1 MFGDLFEED
10 FSFISNNHCGKG
22 KKSKP
27 RESEPPAP
35 RDFTNLSGIK
45 NQGGTCYLN
54 SLLQT
59 LLFTPE
65 FRGEALF
72 SLGPEELGT
81 LDDSRK
87 PDAKVVRIIPLQLQ
101 RLFAQ
106 LLLLDQQAASTADL
120 TESFGWSSHE
130 EMRQHDVQELN
141 RILFSALET
150 SLVGTSG
157 HDLINRLY
165 HGIVVNQIVCKECK
179 NVSERQEDF
188 LDLTVAVKGV
198 AGLEEALWN
207 MYVEEEYFE
216 NDNLY
221 RCGACDKLVEASK
234 SAKLRKLP
242 PFLTI
247 SLLRFNFDFEKCERY
262 KETSCYTFP
271 IQINLRPFCEQTEMD
286 DSEYMYELFSVIIH
300 KGGCYGGH
308 YHVYIRDVDEL
319 GNWQLQEE
327 EDGLIE
333 EKVLRDTENAKETE
347 NPLAV
352 LKGILSEEE
361 AKQIAVDQLGQKL
374 LEKKGVSWNKKY
386 RKQYGALRKY
396 LQNHPQVFQ
405 LSPDGN
411 KVGLKE
417 THKLLFKLDSH
428 GQNLQSPSQK
438 NDVQWNCEKNPPR
451 PMARSAGCHWFD
463 LNDSKVQPIKEKD
476 IEKQFQGKES
486 AYMLF
491 YRKAQLKRPP
501 EAHGNPRYQI
511 PEHLLNEMNAANTEL
526 QKKRAECDSANN
538 GIDLHLHLSCCY
550 KFHNGALHPS
560 LSWKESVVDLTI
572 DRRKTLGDLRHAV
585 FQMLESWEGD
595 MVLSMAKPLPAGL
608 HLYHVLDG
616 DELTLDGV
624 GLADGADIFVW
635 NGKEVG
641 GTKVLTGPEHEP
653 VVLNVLHLAE
663 HNEGGKGQHFSEAQL
678 VFSCSTSLGQ
688 LLSALAPAGGIILKN
703 GSGADTEAKNW
714 QVFHEEDMKETV
726 RSVGLRDGCSVLIL
740 DSHDQSF
747 VNVASGNLTAF
758 TYDISWLQV
767 KNFCGVEEE
776 EKQVKITATIDTV
789 MSDIKMKAI
798 RELQLEEELANE
810 SCLRPVSG
818 NGKLLSPVPE
828 DYTVKEAEL
837 KMGSLLG
844 LCRGKAPTSTQL
856 FLYFMVGSDQ
866 NCSPEMEIVV
876 EETASVRE
884 CLSLM
889 LEKSGLSGDNWHLR
903 RLDWCYEAGE
913 ALSEEN
919 ATLKELNVCRGDTL
933 VITEGKLPE
942 KDFLKI
948 PIWWLK
954 PSSHKK
960 HGEHAQDQVNGI
972 TWKMEALQVTIQ
984 IMLTLVICFFLLPLP
999 CFKAPPEPTHPG
1011 LDLCYAGRIEIAGEA
1026 SLEELKMQALTLP
1039 WCQEQ
1044 VVPLPSFLR
1053 AWTVDSKRPGKL
1065 LRDNKRRLSDYRLGA
1080 RVEICIEPLQE
1091 EENLGP
1097 QELLLRVQMGIPGER
1112 DYSDSWDLVWDI
1124 SKECTT
1130 WALRQRVASHYCLP
1144 VDKIEIAKYFPEK
1157 FEWLPISSWTQQI
1170 SKRKRRKK
1178 QESLQSAPYHL
1189 KDGDIIGV
1197 KNLLLDDTKDFST
1210 IRDDIGKEKQR
1221 QLALEK
1227 RKSRQERVQDP
1238 FFPEE
1243 KLHMKPRKPE
1253 VALSINVGVFR

>member
-1 MFGDLFEED
+1 MSEWNMIKICKIAHGMKDCFAFTMFGDLFEED
-10 FSFISNNHCGKG
+10 FSFISNNHFGKG

-27 RESEPPAP
+27 RDLEPPPP

-65 FRGEALF
+65 FREALF
-72 SLGPEELGT
+72 SLGPEELGS
-81 LDDSRK
+81 LDDSSK
-87 PDAKVVRIIPLQLQ
+87 PDAKVRIIPLQLQ

-106 LLLLDQQAASTADL
+106 LLLLDQQAASTTDL
-120 TESFGWSSHE
+120 TESFGWNSHE

-157 HDLINRLY
+157 HDLIKRLY

-179 NVSERQEDF
+179 NISERQEDF

-216 NDNLY
+216 NENLY

-327 EDGLIE
+327 EDRLIE
-333 EKVLRDTENAKETE
+333 DMALRDNENAKEVE

-361 AKQIAVDQLGQKL
+361 SKQIPVDQLGQKL
-374 LEKKGVSWNKKY
+374 LEKKGMSWNKKY

-396 LQNHPQVFQ
+396 LQNHPHIFQ
-405 LSPDGN
+405 FSPDEN

-417 THKLLFKLDSH
+417 KHKLLFKSDSQ
-428 GQNLQSPSQK
+428 GQGLQSLPQK
-438 NDVQWNCEKNPPR
+438 NDVQWHSGKKPTR
-451 PMARSAGCHWFD
+451 LRDSSGRHWFD
-463 LNDSKVQPIKEKD
+463 LNDSKVQPIKEMD

-491 YRKAQLKRPP
+491 YRKSQLKRPP
-501 EAHGNPRYQI
+501 EARGNPRYHI
-511 PEHLLNEMNAANTEL
+511 PERLLNEMNAANTEL
-526 QKKRAECDSANN
+526 QKKRAEWDSANN
-538 GIDLHLHLSCCY
+538 GIDLHLHLSSCY

-560 LSWKESVVDLTI
+560 LTWKEGVADLTI
-572 DRRKTLGDLRHAV
+572 DRRKTLGDLRQSV

-595 MVLSMAKPLPAGL
+595 MILSIAKPLPAGL
-608 HLYHVLDG
+608 HLYQTLDG
-616 DELTLDGV
+616 DELTLDCI

-635 NGKEVG
+635 NGKE
-641 GTKVLTGPEHEP
+641 H
-653 VVLNVLHLAE
+653 
-663 HNEGGKGQHFSEAQL
+663 
-678 VFSCSTSLGQ
+678 VFSCSAKLGD
-688 LLSALAPAGGIILKN
+688 LRRALAPSGGIILKN
-703 GSGADTEAKNW
+703 GSGADKEAKNW
-714 QVFHEEDMKETV
+714 EVFLEEDMKETV
-726 RSVGLRDGCSVLIL
+726 KGVGLMDGCSVLIL

-747 VNVASGNLTAF
+747 VNMSSGNLTAF

-767 KNFCGVEEE
+767 KNFCRTQDE
-776 EKQVKITATIDTV
+776 EKHVKITATIETV

-798 RELQLEEELANE
+798 REFQLEEELAND

-844 LCRGKAPTSTQL
+844 LCHGKAPTSTQL
-856 FLYFMVGSDQ
+856 FLYFIVGSDQ
-866 NCSPEMEIVV
+866 NTSPEMEIVV
-876 EETASVRE
+876 EETASVKE
-884 CLSLM
+884 CLNLM

-903 RLDWCYEAGE
+903 RIDWCYEAGE
-913 ALSEEN
+913 ALSQEN
-919 ATLKELNVCRGDTL
+919 ATLKELNVCSGDTL
-933 VITEGKLPE
+933 VVTEGKLPA
-942 KDFLKI
+942 KGFLKI
-948 PIWWLK
+948 PIWWFK
-954 PSSHKK
+954 SSSHRK
-960 HGEHAQDQVNGI
+960 HGENTQDQVNGM
-972 TWKMEALQVTIQ
+972 TCKMDALQVS
-984 IMLTLVICFFLLPLP
+984 P
-999 CFKAPPEPTHPG
+999 AGDSPEYIHTDM
-1011 LDLCYAGRIEIAGEA
+1011 DLCYAGNIEIAGEA
-1026 SLEELKMQALTLP
+1026 SLEDLKMQAMTLLC
-1039 WCQEQ
+1039 CQEQ
-1044 VVPLPSFLR
+1044 IVPLPSFLR
-1053 AWTVDSKRPGKL
+1053 AWTVDDSKRPAKL
-1065 LRDNKRRLSDYRLGA
+1065 LRNNKQQLNDYKLGA
-1080 RVEICIEPLQE
+1080 RVEICIEPLQKE
-1091 EENLGP
+1091 EHLGP
-1097 QELLLRVQMGIPGER
+1097 HELLLRVQMGIPGER
-1112 DYSDSWDLVWDI
+1112 DYYDSTDLVWDI

-1130 WALRQRVASHYCLP
+1130 WALRQQVASHYCLP
-1144 VDKIEIAKYFPEK
+1144 VDKIEIAKYFPER

-1170 SKRKRRKK
+1170 SKRKRKKK

-1210 IRDDIGKEKQR
+1210 VRDDVGKEKQR
-1221 QLALEK
+1221 QLVLQK
-1227 RKSRQERVQDP
+1227 QKSRQAERLHDHV
-1238 FFPEE
+1238 FSEE
-1243 KLHMKPRKPE
+1243 KLNIKHRKPE

>member
-65 FRGEALF
+65 FREALF

-87 PDAKVVRIIPLQLQ
+87 PDAKVRIIPLQLQ

-106 LLLLDQQAASTADL
+106 LLLLDQQAASTTDL

-179 NVSERQEDF
+179 NISERQEDF

-327 EDGLIE
+327 EGGLMK

-396 LQNHPQVFQ
+396 LQNHPQIFQ

-417 THKLLFKLDSH
+417 THKLLIKLDSH

-438 NDVQWNCEKNPPR
+438 NDVQWNCEKNSSR
-451 PMARSAGCHWFD
+451 PGAASAGCHWFD

-501 EAHGNPRYQI
+501 EARGNPRYQI
-511 PEHLLNEMNAANTEL
+511 PEHLLHEMNAANTEL

-550 KFHNGALHPS
+550 KFHNGALHPA

-572 DRRKTLGDLRHAV
+572 DRRKTLGDLRQAV

-608 HLYHVLDG
+608 HLYQVLDG
-616 DELTLDGV
+616 DELTLDGI

-653 VVLNVLHLAE
+653 LVLNVLRLAE
-663 HNEGGKGQHFSEAQL
+663 HNEGSKGQHFSEAQR

-688 LLSALAPAGGIILKN
+688 LHSALAPAGGIILRN

-714 QVFHEEDMKETV
+714 EVFREEDMKETV

-776 EKQVKITATIDTV
+776 EKHVKITATIETV

-889 LEKSGLSGDNWHLR
+889 LEKSGLSGDSWHLR

-913 ALSEEN
+913 ALSQEN

-942 KDFLKI
+942 KGFLKI

-960 HGEHAQDQVNGI
+960 HGEYAQDQVNGI
-972 TWKMEALQVTIQ
+972 TWKMEALQVSAAA
-984 IMLTLVICFFLLPLP
+984 
-999 CFKAPPEPTHPG
+999 APAEPIHPG

-1026 SLEELKMQALTLP
+1026 SLEDLKMQALTLP
-1039 WCQEQ
+1039 CCQEQ

-1053 AWTVDSKRPGKL
+1053 AWTMDSKRPGKL

-1112 DYSDSWDLVWDI
+1112 DYSDSRDLVWDI
-1124 SKECTT
+1124 SKECTA

-1144 VDKIEIAKYFPEK
+1144 VDKIEIAKYFPER

-1210 IRDDIGKEKQR
+1210 VRDDMGKEKQR

-1243 KLHMKPRKPE
+1243 KLPMKSRKPE

>member
-10 FSFISNNHCGKG
+10 FSFISTNHCGKG

-35 RDFTNLSGIK
+35 RDSTNLSGIK

-87 PDAKVVRIIPLQLQ
+87 PDAKVRIIPLQLQ

-106 LLLLDQQAASTADL
+106 LLLLDQQAASTTDL
-120 TESFGWSSHE
+120 TDSFGWSSHE
-130 EMRQHDVQELN
+130 ELRQQDVQELN
-141 RILFSALET
+141 RILFSALEK

-165 HGIVVNQIVCKECK
+165 HGVVVNHIVCKECK

-271 IQINLRPFCEQTEMD
+271 LHINLRPFCEQTEMD

-327 EDGLIE
+327 EERLMED
-333 EKVLRDTENAKETE
+333 KVGRDTENAEEME

-352 LKGILSEEE
+352 LKGILAQEDS
-361 AKQIAVDQLGQKL
+361 KQIPVDQLGQKL

-396 LQNHPQVFQ
+396 LQNHPQIFQ
-405 LSPDGN
+405 LSPDAT

-417 THKLLFKLDSH
+417 THKLLFQLDSQ
-428 GQNLQSPSQK
+428 GQALQGPPHR
-438 NDVQWNCEKNPPR
+438 NAVLWNSKENPPR
-451 PMARSAGCHWFD
+451 PRKTSAGCHWFD

-491 YRKAQLKRPP
+491 YRKSQLKRPA
-501 EAHGNPRYQI
+501 EARGNPRYQI
-511 PEHLLNEMNAANTEL
+511 PEHLLKEMNAANAEL

-538 GIDLHLHLSCCY
+538 GIDLRLHLSACY
-550 KFHNGALHPS
+550 EFHNGALHPS

-572 DRRKTLGDLRHAV
+572 DRRKTLGDLRQAA
-585 FQMLESWEGD
+585 FQMLDSWEGD
-595 MVLSMAKPLPAGL
+595 MVLSLAKPLPAGL
-608 HLYHVLDG
+608 HLYQMLVG
-616 DELTLDGV
+616 DELSLDAV

-641 GTKVLTGPEHEP
+641 GTKVVTGPEHEP
-653 VVLNVLHLAE
+653 VLVNVLRLAQ
-663 HNEGGKGQHFSEAQL
+663 HNEGGKGQHFSESQH
-678 VFSCSTSLGQ
+678 VFSCSTRVGELHR
-688 LLSALAPAGGIILKN
+688 ALAPAGGIILKN
-703 GSGADTEAKNW
+703 GSGADREAKNW
-714 QVFHEEDMKETV
+714 EVVREEDMKETV
-726 RSVGLRDGCSVLIL
+726 QSVGLRDGCSVLIL

-747 VNVASGNLTAF
+747 VNISSGNLTAF

-767 KNFCGVEEE
+767 KNLCGTEDE
-776 EKQVKITATIDTV
+776 EKHVKITVTIETV

-798 RELQLEEELANE
+798 QELHLEEELASE

-856 FLYFMVGSDQ
+856 FLYFMVGSDP
-866 NCSPEMEIVV
+866 NSSLEMEIVV

-884 CLSLM
+884 CLNLM
-889 LEKSGLSGDNWHLR
+889 LEKSGLSGDSWHLR

-913 ALSEEN
+913 ALSQEN
-919 ATLKELNVCRGDTL
+919 ATLKELNVCTGDTL

-942 KDFLKI
+942 KGFLKI

-954 PSSHKK
+954 PPSHKK
-960 HGEHAQDQVNGI
+960 HGENAQDQVNGI
-972 TWKMEALQVTIQ
+972 SCKMEALQVI
-984 IMLTLVICFFLLPLP
+984 INKMMVTLVFLPP
-999 CFKAPPEPTHPG
+999 FEAPPDPIHPAM
-1011 LDLCYAGRIEIAGEA
+1011 DLCFAGRIEIAGEA
-1026 SLEELKMQALTLP
+1026 SLEDLKMQALTLLC
-1039 WCQEQ
+1039 CQEQ

-1053 AWTVDSKRPGKL
+1053 AWAVDSKRPGKL
-1065 LRDNKRRLSDYRLGA
+1065 LRNNKQRLNDYKLGA
-1080 RVEICIEPLQE
+1080 RVGICMEPLEKE
-1091 EENLGP
+1091 EDLGP
-1097 QELLLRVQMGIPGER
+1097 HELLLRVQMGIPGER
-1112 DYSDSWDLVWDI
+1112 DYADSRDLVWDI

-1130 WALRQRVASHYCLP
+1130 WALRQRVASHFCLP
-1144 VDKIEIAKYFPEK
+1144 VDKTEIAKYFPER

-1189 KDGDIIGV
+1189 RDGDIIGV

-1210 IRDDIGKEKQR
+1210 ARDDVGKEKQR

-1227 RKSRQERVQDP
+1227 KKSRQAGRVQDP
-1238 FFPEE
+1238 DFLEQ
-1243 KLHMKPRKPE
+1243 KLHTKPRKPE

>member
-27 RESEPPAP
+27 RDSEPPAP

-65 FRGEALF
+65 FREALF

-81 LDDSRK
+81 LDDSSK
-87 PDAKVVRIIPLQLQ
+87 KTDTKVRIIPLQLQ

-106 LLLLDQQAASTADL
+106 LLLLDQQAASTTDL
-120 TESFGWSSHE
+120 TESFGWNSNE
-130 EMRQHDVQELN
+130 VQITIGQHDVQELN

-179 NVSERQEDF
+179 NISERQEDF
-188 LDLTVAVKGV
+188 LDLTVAVKGI

-216 NDNLY
+216 DENLY

-271 IQINLRPFCEQTEMD
+271 IQINLKPFCEQTERD

-308 YHVYIRDVDEL
+308 YHVYIRDVDGL

-327 EDGLIE
+327 EDRLIE
-333 EKVLRDTENAKETE
+333 DKALRDTENAKEVE

-361 AKQIAVDQLGQKL
+361 SKQIPVDQLGQKL

-396 LQNHPQVFQ
+396 LQNHPQIFQ
-405 LSPDGN
+405 FSPDEN

-417 THKLLFKLDSH
+417 KHKLPFKADSQ
-428 GQNLQSPSQK
+428 GQDLQSPPQK
-438 NDVQWNCEKNPPR
+438 NDVQWNSEKNPMR
-451 PMARSAGCHWFD
+451 LRDSSSGCHWFD

-491 YRKAQLKRPP
+491 YRKSQLKRPP
-501 EAHGNPRYQI
+501 EAQGNPRYQI

-526 QKKRAECDSANN
+526 QKRRAECDSANH
-538 GIDLHLHLSCCY
+538 GIDLHLHLSSCY

-560 LSWKESVVDLTI
+560 LAWKESVVDLTI
-572 DRRKTLGDLRHAV
+572 DRRKTLGDLRLSV

-595 MVLSMAKPLPAGL
+595 MILSIAKPLPAGL
-608 HLYHVLDG
+608 HLYQILDG
-616 DELTLDGV
+616 DELTLDGI
-624 GLADGADIFVW
+624 GLADGADVFVW

-641 GTKVLTGPEHEP
+641 GTKVMTGPDHEP
-653 VVLNVLHLAE
+653 VVVNVLRLAE
-663 HNEGGKGQHFSEAQL
+663 YNEGGKGQHFTESQH
-678 VFSCSTSLGQ
+678 VFSCSTKLGD
-688 LLSALAPAGGIILKN
+688 LHRALAPSGGIILKN
-703 GSGADTEAKNW
+703 GSGPDKEAKNW
-714 QVFHEEDMKETV
+714 QVFLEEDMKETV
-726 RSVGLRDGCSVLIL
+726 KSVGLMDGCSVLIL

-747 VNVASGNLTAF
+747 VNASSGNLTAF

-767 KNFCGVEEE
+767 KNFCRTEDE
-776 EKQVKITATIDTV
+776 EKHVKITATIETV

-798 RELQLEEELANE
+798 QELQLEEELAND

-844 LCRGKAPTSTQL
+844 LCHGKAPTSTQL
-856 FLYFMVGSDQ
+856 FLYFIVGSDR
-866 NCSPEMEIVV
+866 NSSPEMEIVV
-876 EETASVRE
+876 EETASVKE
-884 CLSLM
+884 CLNLM

-903 RLDWCYEAGE
+903 RIDWCYEAGE
-913 ALSEEN
+913 ALSQEN

-933 VITEGKLPE
+933 VITEGKLPP
-942 KDFLKI
+942 KGFLKI
-948 PIWWLK
+948 PIWWFK
-954 PSSHKK
+954 SSNHMK
-960 HGEHAQDQVNGI
+960 HGQNAQDQVNGM
-972 TWKMEALQVTIQ
+972 TCKMDALQVSPAGEYIHTD
-984 IMLTLVICFFLLPLP
+984 M
-999 CFKAPPEPTHPG
+999 
-1011 LDLCYAGRIEIAGEA
+1011 DLCYAGSIEIAGEA
-1026 SLEELKMQALTLP
+1026 SLEDLKMQAMTLP
-1039 WCQEQ
+1039 RCQEQ
-1044 VVPLPSFLR
+1044 IVPLPSFLR

-1065 LRDNKRRLSDYRLGA
+1065 LRNNKQQLNDYKLGA
-1080 RVEICIEPLQE
+1080 RAEICIEPLQKE
-1091 EENLGP
+1091 EYLGP
-1097 QELLLRVQMGIPGER
+1097 HELLLRVQMGIPGER
-1112 DYSDSWDLVWDI
+1112 NYCDSTDLVWDI

-1130 WALRQRVASHYCLP
+1130 WALRHRVASHYCLP

-1170 SKRKRRKK
+1170 SKRKRKKK

-1210 IRDDIGKEKQR
+1210 VRDDIGKEKQR

-1227 RKSRQERVQDP
+1227 KKSRQTGRLQDHV
-1238 FFPEE
+1238 FSEE
-1243 KLHMKPRKPE
+1243 KLNIKHRKPE

>member
-65 FRGEALF
+65 FREALF

-87 PDAKVVRIIPLQLQ
+87 PDAKVRIIPLQLQ

-106 LLLLDQQAASTADL
+106 LLLLDQQAASTSDL

-271 IQINLRPFCEQTEMD
+271 MQINLRPFCEQTEMD

-319 GNWQLQEE
+319 GNWQLQF
-327 EDGLIE
+327 LIS
-333 EKVLRDTENAKETE
+333 L
-347 NPLAV
+347 
-352 LKGILSEEE
+352 
-361 AKQIAVDQLGQKL
+361 
-374 LEKKGVSWNKKY
+374 
-386 RKQYGALRKY
+386 
-396 LQNHPQVFQ
+396 
-405 LSPDGN
+405 PDGN

-417 THKLLFKLDSH
+417 THKLLFQLDSH
-428 GQNLQSPSQK
+428 GHDLQSPPQK
-438 NDVQWNCEKNPPR
+438 NQVLWNCKKTPPR
-451 PMARSAGCHWFD
+451 QKAAAAGCHWFD

-501 EAHGNPRYQI
+501 EARGNPRYQI

-538 GIDLHLHLSCCY
+538 GIDLHLHLSSCY

-572 DRRKTLGDLRHAV
+572 DRRKMLGDLRQAV

-595 MVLSMAKPLPAGL
+595 MVLSVAKPLPAGL
-608 HLYHVLDG
+608 HLYQVLDG
-616 DELTLDGV
+616 DELTLDAI

-641 GTKVLTGPEHEP
+641 GMKVLPGPEHEP
-653 VVLNVLHLAE
+653 VVLNVLRLAE
-663 HNEGGKGQHFSEAQL
+663 HNEGGKGQHFTESQH

-688 LLSALAPAGGIILKN
+688 LHAALAPAGGIILKN
-703 GSGADTEAKNW
+703 GSGVEREAKNW
-714 QVFHEEDMKETV
+714 ELFREEDMKETV
-726 RSVGLRDGCSVLIL
+726 RSVGLSDGCSVLIL

-767 KNFCGVEEE
+767 KNLCGVEEE
-776 EKQVKITATIDTV
+776 EKHVKITATIETV
-789 MSDIKMKAI
+789 RTLLTEQLGHCTWPSSFNLTSGMKAENI
-798 RELQLEEELANE
+798 
-810 SCLRPVSG
+810 SFP
-818 NGKLLSPVPE
+818 

-856 FLYFMVGSDQ
+856 FLYFIIGSDQ
-866 NCSPEMEIVV
+866 SCGPEMEIVV

-884 CLSLM
+884 V
-889 LEKSGLSGDNWHLR
+889 R

-913 ALSEEN
+913 ALSQEN

-933 VITEGKLPE
+933 VVSEGKLPGKVKGQGTVPGDLE
-942 KDFLKI
+942 FQ
-948 PIWWLK
+948 
-954 PSSHKK
+954 SSL
-960 HGEHAQDQVNGI
+960 GI
-972 TWKMEALQVTIQ
+972 CV
-984 IMLTLVICFFLLPLP
+984 F
-999 CFKAPPEPTHPG
+999 
-1011 LDLCYAGRIEIAGEA
+1011 
-1026 SLEELKMQALTLP
+1026 QALTLP
-1039 WCQEQ
+1039 CCQEQ

-1053 AWTVDSKRPGKL
+1053 AWTMDSRRPGKL
-1065 LRDNKRRLSDYRLGA
+1065 LRDNKRRLTAGRIKSWEFWKCGS
-1080 RVEICIEPLQE
+1080 QE
-1091 EENLGP
+1091 CLFSP
-1097 QELLLRVQMGIPGER
+1097 PAASPHELLLRVQMAIPGER
-1112 DYSDSWDLVWDI
+1112 DYSASRDLVWDI

-1130 WALRQRVASHYCLP
+1130 RALRQTVASHYCLP
-1144 VDKIEIAKYFPEK
+1144 VDKIEIAKYFPER

-1210 IRDDIGKEKQR
+1210 MRDDIGKEKQR

-1227 RKSRQERVQDP
+1227 KKSRQERAQDP

-1243 KLHMKPRKPE
+1243 KLSTKPRKPE

>member
-22 KKSKP
+22 KKSKA

-65 FRGEALF
+65 FREALF

-81 LDDSRK
+81 LDDSKK
-87 PDAKVVRIIPLQLQ
+87 PDAKVRIIPLQLQ

-106 LLLLDQQAASTADL
+106 LLLLDQQAASTTDL

-221 RCGACDKLVEASK
+221 RCGTCDKLVEASK

-333 EKVLRDTENAKETE
+333 EKALRDTENAKETE

-361 AKQIAVDQLGQKL
+361 AKQIPVDQLGQKL

-396 LQNHPQVFQ
+396 LQNHPQIFQ

-411 KVGLKE
+411 KVSLKE

-438 NDVQWNCEKNPPR
+438 NDVQWNCEKNPSRPR
-451 PMARSAGCHWFD
+451 AASAGCHWFD

-501 EAHGNPRYQI
+501 EARGNPRYQI

-526 QKKRAECDSANN
+526 QKRRAECDSANN
-538 GIDLHLHLSCCY
+538 GIDLHLHLSSCY
-550 KFHNGALHPS
+550 EFHNGALHPS

-572 DRRKTLGDLRHAV
+572 DRRKTLGDLRQAV

-608 HLYHVLDG
+608 HLYQVLDG
-616 DELTLDGV
+616 DEQTLDGV

-653 VVLNVLHLAE
+653 VVLNVLRLAE

-688 LLSALAPAGGIILKN
+688 LCSTLAPAGGIILKN
-703 GSGADTEAKNW
+703 GSGADREAKTW
-714 QVFHEEDMKETV
+714 EVFHEEDMKETV

-776 EKQVKITATIDTV
+776 EKHVKITATIETV

-884 CLSLM
+884 CLNLM
-889 LEKSGLSGDNWHLR
+889 LEKSGLSGHNWHLR

-913 ALSEEN
+913 ALSQED

-942 KDFLKI
+942 KGFLKI

-960 HGEHAQDQVNGI
+960 HGENAQEQVNGI
-972 TWKMEALQVTIQ
+972 TWKVEALQVSAAA
-984 IMLTLVICFFLLPLP
+984 
-999 CFKAPPEPTHPG
+999 APSHPG
-1011 LDLCYAGRIEIAGEA
+1011 LDLCYAGTMEIAGEA
-1026 SLEELKMQALTLP
+1026 SLEDLKMQALTLP
-1039 WCQEQ
+1039 CCQEQ

-1080 RVEICIEPLQE
+1080 RVEICIEALQE

-1097 QELLLRVQMGIPGER
+1097 HELLLRVQMAIPGER
-1112 DYSDSWDLVWDI
+1112 DYSDSRDLVWDI
-1124 SKECTT
+1124 SKECTA

-1144 VDKIEIAKYFPEK
+1144 VDKIEIAKYFPER

-1197 KNLLLDDTKDFST
+1197 KNLLLDNTKDFST
-1210 IRDDIGKEKQR
+1210 VRDDIGKEKQR

-1243 KLHMKPRKPE
+1243 KLPVKPRKPE

>member
-10 FSFISNNHCGKG
+10 FSFISNNHYGKG
-22 KKSKP
+22 RKSKP

-35 RDFTNLSGIK
+35 RDSTNLSGIK

-65 FRGEALF
+65 FREALF

-87 PDAKVVRIIPLQLQ
+87 ADAKVRIIPLQLQ

-106 LLLLDQQAASTADL
+106 LLLLDQQAASTTDL

-308 YHVYIRDVDEL
+308 YHVYIRDVDQL

-333 EKVLRDTENAKETE
+333 DKALRDTGNAKDPE

-352 LKGILSEEE
+352 LQGILAEEE
-361 AKQIAVDQLGQKL
+361 AKQIPVDQLGQKL

-396 LQNHPQVFQ
+396 LQNHPQIFQ

-417 THKLLFKLDSH
+417 THKLLFQLDSR
-428 GQNLQSPSQK
+428 GQDLQSPPQK
-438 NDVQWNCEKNPPR
+438 NDVQWNCEKTPPR
-451 PMARSAGCHWFD
+451 PRATSAGCHWFD

-501 EAHGNPRYQI
+501 EARGNPRYQI
-511 PEHLLNEMNAANTEL
+511 PEHLLNDMNAANTEL

-538 GIDLHLHLSCCY
+538 GIDLHLHLSSCY

-572 DRRKTLGDLRHAV
+572 DRRKTLGDLRQAV

-608 HLYHVLDG
+608 HLYQVLDG
-616 DELTLDGV
+616 DELTLDGI
-624 GLADGADIFVW
+624 GLADGADVFVW

-641 GTKVLTGPEHEP
+641 GTKVLTGPDHEP
-653 VVLNVLHLAE
+653 VVLNVLRLAE
-663 HNEGGKGQHFSEAQL
+663 HNEGGKGQHFSEAQH

-688 LLSALAPAGGIILKN
+688 LHSALAPAGGIILKN
-703 GSGADTEAKNW
+703 GSGAEGEAKNW
-714 QVFHEEDMKETV
+714 EVFREEDMKETV
-726 RSVGLRDGCSVLIL
+726 RGAGLRDGCSVLIL

-747 VNVASGNLTAF
+747 VSVASGNLTAF

-776 EKQVKITATIDTV
+776 EKLVKITATIETV

-856 FLYFMVGSDQ
+856 FLYFTVGSDQ
-866 NCSPEMEIVV
+866 NCSPEREIVV

-884 CLSLM
+884 CLNLM

-913 ALSEEN
+913 ALSQED

-933 VITEGKLPE
+933 VVTEGKLPE
-942 KDFLKI
+942 KGFLKI

-954 PSSHKK
+954 PSSHKH
-960 HGEHAQDQVNGI
+960 HGENAQDQVNGV
-972 TWKMEALQVTIQ
+972 TWKMDALQVS
-984 IMLTLVICFFLLPLP
+984 
-999 CFKAPPEPTHPG
+999 AAAEPTHTG

-1026 SLEELKMQALTLP
+1026 SLEDLKMQALTLP
-1039 WCQEQ
+1039 CCQEQ

-1065 LRDNKRRLSDYRLGA
+1065 LRDNKQRLSDYRLGA

-1097 QELLLRVQMGIPGER
+1097 HELLLRVQMGIPGER
-1112 DYSDSWDLVWDI
+1112 DYSDSRDLVWDI

-1144 VDKIEIAKYFPEK
+1144 VDKIEIAKYFPER

-1210 IRDDIGKEKQR
+1210 VRDDIGKEKQR

-1227 RKSRQERVQDP
+1227 KKSRQERVQDP

-1243 KLHMKPRKPE
+1243 KLPTKPRKPE

>member
-27 RESEPPAP
+27 RDSEPPAP

-65 FRGEALF
+65 FREALF

-81 LDDSRK
+81 LDDINK
-87 PDAKVVRIIPLQLQ
+87 PDAKVRIIPLQLQ

-106 LLLLDQQAASTADL
+106 LLLLDQQAASTTDL
-120 TESFGWSSHE
+120 TESFGWNSNE

-165 HGIVVNQIVCKECK
+165 HGTVVNQIVCKECK
-179 NVSERQEDF
+179 NISERQEDF

-198 AGLEEALWN
+198 AGLDEALWN

-216 NDNLY
+216 NENLY

-308 YHVYIRDVDEL
+308 YHVYIKDVDEL
-319 GNWQLQEE
+319 GNWQLQVSAK
-327 EDGLIE
+327 D
-333 EKVLRDTENAKETE
+333 KALRENENAKEAE

-361 AKQIAVDQLGQKL
+361 SKQIPVDQLGQKL
-374 LEKKGVSWNKKY
+374 LEKKKVSWNKKY

-396 LQNHPQVFQ
+396 LQNHPQIFQ
-405 LSPDGN
+405 FSPDKN

-417 THKLLFKLDSH
+417 KYKLPFKSDSQGLD
-428 GQNLQSPSQK
+428 LQSPSQK
-438 NDVQWNCEKNPPR
+438 NDIQWNLEKTPTR
-451 PMARSAGCHWFD
+451 LEETSVGCHWFD
-463 LNDSKVQPIKEKD
+463 LNDSKVQPIKEED
-476 IEKQFQGKES
+476 IEQQFQGKES

-491 YRKAQLKRPP
+491 YRKSRLKRPP
-501 EAHGNPRYQI
+501 EARGNPRYQI

-538 GIDLHLHLSCCY
+538 GIDLHLHLSSCY
-550 KFHNGALHPS
+550 KFYNGALHPS
-560 LSWKESVVDLTI
+560 LTWKESVLDLTI
-572 DRRKTLGDLRHAV
+572 DRRKTLGDLRQSI
-585 FQMLESWEGD
+585 FQILESWEGD
-595 MVLSMAKPLPAGL
+595 MILSNAKPLPAGL
-608 HLYHVLDG
+608 HLYEILDG
-616 DELTLDGV
+616 DELTLDCF

-641 GTKVLTGPEHEP
+641 GIKVMTGPDHEP
-653 VVLNVLHLAE
+653 VIINVLRLAE
-663 HNEGGKGQHFSEAQL
+663 YNEGGKGQHFTESQ
-678 VFSCSTSLGQ
+678 
-688 LLSALAPAGGIILKN
+688 ALAPSGGIILKN
-703 GSGADTEAKNW
+703 GSGPDREGKNW
-714 QVFHEEDMKETV
+714 EVLLEEQMKETI
-726 RSVGLRDGCSVLIL
+726 RSVGLTDGCSVLIL
-740 DSHDQSF
+740 DSHDQ
-747 VNVASGNLTAF
+747 SGNLTAF

-767 KNFCGVEEE
+767 KNFCGTEDE
-776 EKQVKITATIDTV
+776 EKHVKITATIETV
-789 MSDIKMKAI
+789 RSLIVQAFKTASD
-798 RELQLEEELANE
+798 

-856 FLYFMVGSDQ
+856 FLYFIIGHDQ
-866 NCSPEMEIVV
+866 HMGPEMEIVV
-876 EETASVRE
+876 EETASVKE
-884 CLSLM
+884 VSD
-889 LEKSGLSGDNWHLR
+889 SWHLR
-903 RLDWCYEAGE
+903 RIDWCYEAGE
-913 ALSEEN
+913 ALSQEN

-933 VITEGKLPE
+933 VITEGKLPP
-942 KDFLKI
+942 KVKI
-948 PIWWLK
+948 NKLCP
-954 PSSHKK
+954 
-960 HGEHAQDQVNGI
+960 
-972 TWKMEALQVTIQ
+972 
-984 IMLTLVICFFLLPLP
+984 LV
-999 CFKAPPEPTHPG
+999 
-1011 LDLCYAGRIEIAGEA
+1011 R
-1026 SLEELKMQALTLP
+1026 
-1039 WCQEQ
+1039 
-1044 VVPLPSFLR
+1044 
-1053 AWTVDSKRPGKL
+1053 
-1065 LRDNKRRLSDYRLGA
+1065 
-1080 RVEICIEPLQE
+1080 
-1091 EENLGP
+1091 
-1097 QELLLRVQMGIPGER
+1097 
-1112 DYSDSWDLVWDI
+1112 
-1124 SKECTT
+1124 
-1130 WALRQRVASHYCLP
+1130 
-1144 VDKIEIAKYFPEK
+1144 
-1157 FEWLPISSWTQQI
+1157 
-1170 SKRKRRKK
+1170 
-1178 QESLQSAPYHL
+1178 
-1189 KDGDIIGV
+1189 
-1197 KNLLLDDTKDFST
+1197 
-1210 IRDDIGKEKQR
+1210 
-1221 QLALEK
+1221 
-1227 RKSRQERVQDP
+1227 
-1238 FFPEE
+1238 
-1243 KLHMKPRKPE
+1243 
-1253 VALSINVGVFR
+1253 

>member
-27 RESEPPAP
+27 RDFEPPAP

-65 FRGEALF
+65 FREALF

-81 LDDSRK
+81 LDDSSK
-87 PDAKVVRIIPLQLQ
+87 PDAK
-101 RLFAQ
+101 
-106 LLLLDQQAASTADL
+106 
-120 TESFGWSSHE
+120 

-179 NVSERQEDF
+179 NISERQEDF

-207 MYVEEEYFE
+207 AYVEEEHFE
-216 NDNLY
+216 NENLY

-271 IQINLRPFCEQTEMD
+271 SQINLRPFCEQTEMD

-308 YHVYIRDVDEL
+308 YHVYVRDVDEL

-327 EDGLIE
+327 EDKVIE
-333 EKVLRDTENAKETE
+333 DKALRDTENAKEIE

-361 AKQIAVDQLGQKL
+361 AKQIPVDQLGQKL

-386 RKQYGALRKY
+386 RKQYGPLRKY
-396 LQNHPQVFQ
+396 LQNHLQIFQ
-405 LSPDGN
+405 FSPDEN

-417 THKLLFKLDSH
+417 KHKLAVKSDFQGGD
-428 GQNLQSPSQK
+428 LQSPLQK
-438 NDVQWNCEKNPPR
+438 NDVQWDSEKIPPR
-451 PMARSAGCHWFD
+451 LKDSSAGCHWFD

-476 IEKQFQGKES
+476 IEKQFEGKES

-491 YRKAQLKRPP
+491 YRKSQLQRPP
-501 EAHGNPRYQI
+501 EARGNPRYKI
-511 PEHLLNEMNAANTEL
+511 PTHLLNEMNAANTEL

-538 GIDLHLHLSCCY
+538 GIDLHLHLSSCY
-550 KFHNGALHPS
+550 TFHNGALHPA
-560 LSWKESVVDLTI
+560 LTWKESVVDLTI
-572 DRRKTLGDLRHAV
+572 DRRKTLGDLRQSI

-595 MVLSMAKPLPAGL
+595 MILSIAKPLPAGL
-608 HLYHVLDG
+608 HLYQILDG
-616 DELTLDGV
+616 DELTLDGI
-624 GLADGADIFVW
+624 GLADGADVFVW

-641 GTKVLTGPEHEP
+641 GTKVMTGPDHEP
-653 VVLNVLHLAE
+653 VVLNVLRLAE
-663 HNEGGKGQHFSEAQL
+663 YNEGGKGQHFTESQHI
-678 VFSCSTSLGQ
+678 FSCSTELGE
-688 LLSALAPAGGIILKN
+688 LYRALAPAGGIILKN
-703 GSGADTEAKNW
+703 LSGPEKEAKNW
-714 QVFHEEDMKETV
+714 EVLLEEDMNKTV
-726 RSVGLRDGCSVLIL
+726 RSVGLTDGCSVLIL

-747 VNVASGNLTAF
+747 VNVSSGNLTAF

-767 KNFCGVEEE
+767 KNFCRTGDE
-776 EKQVKITATIDTV
+776 EKHIKITATIETV
-789 MSDIKMKAI
+789 MADIKMKAI
-798 RELQLEEELANE
+798 RELQLEEELANA

-844 LCRGKAPTSTQL
+844 LCHGKAPTSTQL
-856 FLYFMVGSDQ
+856 FLYFVVGSDHTA
-866 NCSPEMEIVV
+866 SPEMEIVV
-876 EETASVRE
+876 EETTSVKE
-884 CLSLM
+884 CLNLM
-889 LEKSGLSGDNWHLR
+889 LEKSGLSGQLCDNWHLR
-903 RLDWCYEAGE
+903 RIDWCYEAGE
-913 ALSEEN
+913 ALSQEN

-933 VITEGKLPE
+933 VITEGKLPP
-942 KDFLKI
+942 KGFLKI
-948 PIWWLK
+948 PIWWFK
-954 PSSHKK
+954 SSSPKK
-960 HGEHAQDQVNGI
+960 HREPAPDQVNGL
-972 TWKMEALQVTIQ
+972 TCQMDALQVS
-984 IMLTLVICFFLLPLP
+984 P
-999 CFKAPPEPTHPG
+999 AGDSPEHIRTDM
-1011 LDLCYAGRIEIAGEA
+1011 DLCYAGSIEIAGEA
-1026 SLEELKMQALTLP
+1026 SLEDLKMQALTLP
-1039 WCQEQ
+1039 CCQEQ

-1065 LRDNKRRLSDYRLGA
+1065 LRSNKQQLNDYRLGA
-1080 RVEICIEPLQE
+1080 RMEICIEPLQK

-1097 QELLLRVQMGIPGER
+1097 HELLLRVQMGVPGER
-1112 DYSDSWDLVWDI
+1112 DYYDSTDLVWDI
-1124 SKECTT
+1124 SKECTA
-1130 WALRQRVASHYCLP
+1130 WALRQRVAAHYCLP
-1144 VDKIEIAKYFPEK
+1144 VEKIEIAKYFPER
-1157 FEWLPISSWTQQI
+1157 FEWLPISSWTQKI
-1170 SKRKRRKK
+1170 SKRKRKK
-1178 QESLQSAPYHL
+1178 KLESLQAAPYHL
-1189 KDGDIIGV
+1189 KDGDVIGV

-1210 IRDDIGKEKQR
+1210 LRDDIGKEKQR
-1221 QLALEK
+1221 QLTLEK
-1227 RKSRQERVQDP
+1227 KKSQQAERLQHLA
-1238 FFPEE
+1238 FSEE
-1243 KLHMKPRKPE
+1243 KLNMKHRKPE

>member
-1 MFGDLFEED
+1 
-10 FSFISNNHCGKG
+10 S
-22 KKSKP
+22 
-27 RESEPPAP
+27 
-35 RDFTNLSGIK
+35 
-45 NQGGTCYLN
+45 Q
-54 SLLQT
+54 
-59 LLFTPE
+59 
-65 FRGEALF
+65 
-72 SLGPEELGT
+72 
-81 LDDSRK
+81 
-87 PDAKVVRIIPLQLQ
+87 
-101 RLFAQ
+101 
-106 LLLLDQQAASTADL
+106 
-120 TESFGWSSHE
+120 
-130 EMRQHDVQELN
+130 
-141 RILFSALET
+141 
-150 SLVGTSG
+150 
-157 HDLINRLY
+157 
-165 HGIVVNQIVCKECK
+165 
-179 NVSERQEDF
+179 
-188 LDLTVAVKGV
+188 
-198 AGLEEALWN
+198 
-207 MYVEEEYFE
+207 
-216 NDNLY
+216 
-221 RCGACDKLVEASK
+221 

-271 IQINLRPFCEQTEMD
+271 IQINLRPFCEQVGTR
-286 DSEYMYELFSVIIH
+286 H
-300 KGGCYGGH
+300 CYGTD
-308 YHVYIRDVDEL
+308 IFL
-319 GNWQLQEE
+319 
-327 EDGLIE
+327 
-333 EKVLRDTENAKETE
+333 
-347 NPLAV
+347 LAV
-352 LKGILSEEE
+352 LQCKLGNFSVFAFEEGFSPTPTPVFLSIASFLFPLLNKISLEE
-361 AKQIAVDQLGQKL
+361 AKQIPVDQLGQKL

-396 LQNHPQVFQ
+396 LQNHPQIFQ
-405 LSPDGN
+405 LSLDGN
-411 KVGLKE
+411 KIGLKE

-428 GQNLQSPSQK
+428 GQNLQIPSQK
-438 NDVQWNCEKNPPR
+438 KNVQWNCEKKPPR
-451 PMARSAGCHWFD
+451 SRAASAGCHWFD

-501 EAHGNPRYQI
+501 EARGNPRYQI

-538 GIDLHLHLSCCY
+538 GIDLHLHLSSCY

-572 DRRKTLGDLRHAV
+572 DRRKTLGDLRQAV

-608 HLYHVLDG
+608 HLYQVLDG
-616 DELTLDGV
+616 DELTLDGI
-624 GLADGADIFVW
+624 GLVDGADIFIW

-653 VVLNVLHLAE
+653 VVLNVLRLAE
-663 HNEGGKGQHFSEAQL
+663 HNEGGKGQHFSEAQR

-688 LLSALAPAGGIILKN
+688 LHAALAPAGGIILKN
-703 GSGADTEAKNW
+703 GSGTDREAKSW
-714 QVFHEEDMKETV
+714 EVFHEEDMKETV

-747 VNVASGNLTAF
+747 VNMASGNLTAF

-776 EKQVKITATIDTV
+776 EKHVKITATIETV
-789 MSDIKMKAI
+789 MADIKMKAI
-798 RELQLEEELANE
+798 QELQLEEELANE

-844 LCRGKAPTSTQL
+844 LCRGKAPTSSQL

-884 CLSLM
+884 CLNLM

-913 ALSEEN
+913 ALSQEN

-942 KDFLKI
+942 KGFLKI

-960 HGEHAQDQVNGI
+960 HGENAQDQDYTNHVD
-972 TWKMEALQVTIQ
+972 TSVT
-984 IMLTLVICFFLLPLP
+984 CFFLLPLLH
-999 CFKAPPEPTHPG
+999 FKAAPEPIPAG
-1011 LDLCYAGRIEIAGEA
+1011 LDLCYAGRIEIAEEA
-1026 SLEELKMQALTLP
+1026 SLEHLKMQALTLP
-1039 WCQEQ
+1039 CCQEQ

-1097 QELLLRVQMGIPGER
+1097 HELLLRVQMGIPGER
-1112 DYSDSWDLVWDI
+1112 DYSNSRDLVWDI

-1144 VDKIEIAKYFPEK
+1144 VDKIEIAKYFPER

-1197 KNLLLDDTKDFST
+1197 KVNFPGFNCCTR
-1210 IRDDIGKEKQR
+1210 IRFR
-1221 QLALEK
+1221 QSPLGNIFI
-1227 RKSRQERVQDP
+1227 SSCRQERVQDP

-1243 KLHMKPRKPE
+1243 KLPMKPRKPE

>member
-22 KKSKP
+22 KISKP

-65 FRGEALF
+65 FRGNGF
-72 SLGPEELGT
+72 
-81 LDDSRK
+81 K
-87 PDAKVVRIIPLQLQ
+87 
-101 RLFAQ
+101 
-106 LLLLDQQAASTADL
+106 L
-120 TESFGWSSHE
+120 TESGFKWTIVKELFLVSVEKPWHRVPSEAVAAPGSLEASKARLDTGAWRNLGPWKVSLPM

-165 HGIVVNQIVCKECK
+165 HGTVVNQIVCKECK

-271 IQINLRPFCEQTEMD
+271 IQINLKPFCEQTEMD

-333 EKVLRDTENAKETE
+333 EKSLRDTENAKETE

-361 AKQIAVDQLGQKL
+361 AKQIPVDQLGQKL

-396 LQNHPQVFQ
+396 LQNHSQIFQ

-428 GQNLQSPSQK
+428 GQNLQSLSQK
-438 NDVQWNCEKNPPR
+438 NDVQWNCEKTPPR
-451 PMARSAGCHWFD
+451 PRAASAGCHWFD

-491 YRKAQLKRPP
+491 YRKAQLKRPS
-501 EAHGNPRYQI
+501 EARGNPRYQI

-538 GIDLHLHLSCCY
+538 GIDLHLHLSSCY

-572 DRRKTLGDLRHAV
+572 DRRKTLGDLRQAV

-608 HLYHVLDG
+608 HLYQVLDG

-653 VVLNVLHLAE
+653 VVLNVLRLAE
-663 HNEGGKGQHFSEAQL
+663 HNEGGKGQHFSEAQH
-678 VFSCSTSLGQ
+678 VFTSSTSLGQ
-688 LLSALAPAGGIILKN
+688 LHAALAPAGGIILKN
-703 GSGADTEAKNW
+703 GSGADREAKNW
-714 QVFHEEDMKETV
+714 EVFREEDMKETV
-726 RSVGLRDGCSVLIL
+726 RSAGLRDGCSVLIL

-776 EKQVKITATIDTV
+776 EKHVKITATIETV
-789 MSDIKMKAI
+789 MADIKMKAI
-798 RELQLEEELANE
+798 RELQLKEELAYE

-856 FLYFMVGSDQ
+856 FLYFVVGSDQ

-876 EETASVRE
+876 EETASVKE
-884 CLSLM
+884 CLNLM
-889 LEKSGLSGDNWHLR
+889 LEKSGLSGEKGRSGLTGI
-903 RLDWCYEAGE
+903 LCF
-913 ALSEEN
+913 LFLQN

-933 VITEGKLPE
+933 VITEGKLPQ
-942 KDFLKI
+942 KGFLKI

-960 HGEHAQDQVNGI
+960 HGENARDQVNGI
-972 TWKMEALQVTIQ
+972 AWKMEALQVSAAAVCCA
-984 IMLTLVICFFLLPLP
+984 MAFMPW
-999 CFKAPPEPTHPG
+999 
-1011 LDLCYAGRIEIAGEA
+1011 
-1026 SLEELKMQALTLP
+1026 SLALTLP
-1039 WCQEQ
+1039 CCQEQ

-1065 LRDNKRRLSDYRLGA
+1065 LRDNKRRLS
-1080 RVEICIEPLQE
+1080 PH
-1091 EENLGP
+1091 
-1097 QELLLRVQMGIPGER
+1097 ELLLRVQMGIPGAR
-1112 DYSDSWDLVWDI
+1112 DYSDSRDLVWDI

-1144 VDKIEIAKYFPEK
+1144 VDKIEIAKYFPER

-1189 KDGDIIGV
+1189 KDGDVIGV

-1238 FFPEE
+1238 FLPEE
-1243 KLHMKPRKPE
+1243 KLPMKPRKPE